1 MRMASKARRVSGSS
15 IESRR
20 LSALSTLLCL
30 LAALVVVA
38 PLAPSA
44 AAAAQGQR
52 GYELVSPGN
61 DPNDQKVEVLPIA
74 HAATSGE
81 AIAFQMLGT
90 VENGPSEERNTY
102 VAKRGPEG
110 WTSQLVSPP
119 AAPFKPA
126 YYKLSPNQV
135 FQFNEDFSEAL
146 LTSKNEN
153 PLVPGEVDEGYTN
166 LYLRNTETGAFQL
179 ITNSDPK
186 PRGNEVSPGYPY
198 APPRVA
204 WASKDLQHLVFDSY
218 NGREP
223 EYNPGWPKGA
233 VIDWSPQTGMQVAS
247 VLPNGQQVA
256 AGAGSGPQYI
266 VGGKST
272 SAFSDYY
279 GVNEH
284 AISEDG
290 SRIFFSYP
298 YLPGYNFGSIYVR
311 RDNGTPQAS
320 TVKVGEQEPG
330 APQGATCAGNQTFIT
345 ATPDGHHALFYCGYK
360 FAWAN
365 NNKNL
370 GLYIW
375 NEGEGLTEVAAGPPT
390 SAGVLGVAGV
400 SEDLSRVYFVATG
413 ALAGNAVAGKP
424 NLYLWEKGTGV
435 TFIAQLGGKYFREEE
450 EAYRE
455 DPDRTIWERP
465 LGLNGAR
472 VSTDG
477 STIAFASQANIDPEY
492 DNEDPENWNNFQE
505 LYVYKIGEAAPRC
518 VTCIGTAK
526 GQSTLV
532 NQGLTEAETK
542 MPVLEGWSK
551 QNMLPDGSAVFF
563 ESSQPLLPA
572 DHNLVADVYEYNI
585 AENTLAL
592 ISTGRAATPS
602 NFMGASA
609 DGRDVFFRT
618 TQSLVPSD
626 INGAYDV
633 YDFRREGGNLPEK
646 EPPALACEGE
656 KCPVTPASV
665 NVRGAG
671 NQPPARPFTIV
682 PITAQ
687 QQAKLVRTG
696 RLAIVIEAPGAGL
709 VTVRAVARPP
719 DGKWRRVANAR
730 VEASSEG
737 PQSATLTLKQGVR
750 QILTKKGRLEV
761 RIDASFGAQQ
771 ATAQL
776 TLKKPVAKKKA
787 KPKAHKH
794 KGAPKSKTAGHG
806 HA

>member
-1 MRMASKARRVSGSS
+1 VSGSS
-15 IESRR
+15 VGGQRSRPCA
-20 LSALSTLLCL
+20 SWTLLCVV
-30 LAALVVVA
+30 AALVVVA
-38 PLAPSA
+38 SLASARAASA
-44 AAAAQGQR
+44 AGGAR

-61 DPNDQKVEVLPIA
+61 DPNNQKVEVLPVA
-74 HAATSGE
+74 HAAASGE
-81 AIAFQMLGT
+81 AIAFQMFGT

-146 LTSKNEN
+146 LSSKNET
-153 PLVPGEVDEGYTN
+153 PLVPGEVDEGYDN

-186 PRGNEVSPGYPY
+186 PRGSEVSPNYPY
-198 APPRVA
+198 AQPRVA
-204 WASKDLQHLVFDSY
+204 WASGDLQHVVFDSY
-218 NGREP
+218 NGRAP
-223 EYNPGWPKGA
+223 EYNPGWPQGA

-247 VLPNGQQVA
+247 VLPNGESVA

-272 SAFSDYY
+272 SAFSDFY

-320 TVKVGEQEPG
+320 TVRVGEAEPG
-330 APQGATCAGNQTFIT
+330 APQGATCGGSQTFIT

-370 GLYIW
+370 GLYLW
-375 NEGEGLTEVAAGPPT
+375 GEGEGLTEVAAGPPT
-390 SAGVLGVAGV
+390 SAGVLGVVGV
-400 SEDLSRVYFVATG
+400 SEDLGRVYFVATG
-413 ALAGNAVAGKP
+413 ALTGAAVAGKP
-424 NLYLWEKGTGV
+424 NLYLWERGTGL
-435 TFIAQLGGKYFREEE
+435 TFIAQLGGKYFQEEE
-450 EAYRE
+450 ESYRE

-472 VSTDG
+472 VSADG
-477 STIAFASQANIDPEY
+477 STIAFASQAKIDTEY
-492 DNEDPENWNNFQE
+492 NNEDPENWNNFQE
-505 LYVYKIGEAAPRC
+505 LYVYKIGDAAPHC
-518 VTCIGTAK
+518 VTCTGTAK

-532 NQGLTEAETK
+532 SQGLTDAEAK

-551 QNMLPDGSAVFF
+551 LNMLPDGSAVFF

-592 ISTGRAATPS
+592 ISTGKAATPS

-656 KCPVTPASV
+656 DCPLTPASV
-665 NVRGAG
+665 LAHGAG
-671 NQPPARPFTIV
+671 NQPPVKPFALA

-687 QQAKLVRTG
+687 QQAKLIRTG
-696 RLAIVIEAPGAGL
+696 RLTVVAETPGAGL
-709 VTVRAVARPP
+709 VTVRAIARPP
-719 DGKWRRVANAR
+719 DGKWRRVATGLA
-730 VEASSEG
+730 EAAGEG
-737 PQSATLTLKQGVR
+737 PQSVTLTLKQGVR
-750 QILTKKGRLEV
+750 RILATKGRLQV

-776 TLKKPVAKKKA
+776 ALKQPVA

-806 HA
+806 DA